1 MSNMG
6 VHMKGDV
13 KVKNRH
19 FLRKF
24 GVLIVSGVMILLL
37 TSCGTRYVRPEV
49 RTIAVADFQCDNE
62 AVGRQAAD
70 ILRLILID
78 KGYKV
83 EPAAYEA
90 QDDGDAAYGSHP
102 ANMYVIGD
110 ITSFKCEADD
120 RQVTRRTQLAGAA
133 SSRIVSVRT
142 IEKNK
147 CEVGVK
153 IRFVDAQS
161 GKTVWSADV
170 QDRPQGTKELTPYR
184 VLRNILYRLGG
195 HIPRDL

>member
-1 MSNMG
+1 M
-6 VHMKGDV
+6 
-13 KVKNRH
+13 RIC
-19 FLRKF
+19 
-24 GVLIVSGVMILLL
+24 LIVLAFLLPGL
-37 TSCGTRYVRPEV
+37 QACATKYVRPEV
-49 RTIAVADFQCDNE
+49 RTVAVADFQCDNE
-62 AVGRQAAD
+62 TVGRQAAD
-70 ILRLILID
+70 ILRLILIE

-83 EPAAYEA
+83 EPESYDG
-90 QDDGDAAYGSHP
+90 QDDGDVATGSHP
-102 ANMYVIGD
+102 ANMYVTGV
-110 ITSFKCEADD
+110 ITNFSCTADD
-120 RQVTRRTQLAGAA
+120 RQVTRRSQLAGAT

-142 IEKNK
+142 IERNR

-195 HIPRDL
+195 HIPRGL

>member
-1 MSNMG
+1 
-6 VHMKGDV
+6 MKVDV
-13 KVKNRH
+13 KAINPFYQGKLGILL
-19 FLRKF
+19 F
-24 GVLIVSGVMILLL
+24 SGVMLLFL
-37 TSCGTRYVRPEV
+37 SACGTRYVRPEV
-49 RTIAVADFQCDNE
+49 RTIAVADFQSDDE

-70 ILRLILID
+70 ILRLILVD

-90 QDDGDAAYGSHP
+90 QGDDDVAYGSHP

-110 ITSFKCEADD
+110 ITSFRCEADD
-120 RQVTRRTQLAGAA
+120 RQVTRRTQLVGAA

-161 GKTVWSADV
+161 GKTVWSADI

-195 HIPRDL
+195 HIPRGL